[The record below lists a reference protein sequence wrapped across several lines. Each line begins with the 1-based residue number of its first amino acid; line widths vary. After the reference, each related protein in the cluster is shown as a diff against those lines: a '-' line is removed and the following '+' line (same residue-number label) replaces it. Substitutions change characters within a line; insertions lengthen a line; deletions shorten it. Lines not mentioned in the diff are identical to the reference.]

1 MDMNEQIILTIWNTI
16 NKVPLNK
23 TYFVI
28 GTPDQIEKSYKYSA
42 AVNRFG
48 ISDDDSVFLIYD
60 AGVLRTCIKGMA
72 VSLSGVY
79 MRGFDPHHW
88 YWPDFINMDI
98 RCDGSKIYIGRDE
111 EVGGTPDVEKFAACL
126 IELQNKLRPIF
137 TGETPEP
144 TNSVTPKRQFSRSL
158 SEIATNAFLN
168 NFKDIRLLG
177 SQVYG
182 ISESNGRIVDN
193 FTQRVLN
200 RVGENFF
207 EDFSRTNLY
216 DDDSLLFVFDYRSGL
231 KEGLIITDN
240 NILWNFSDGKKY
252 YSLRQIISAE
262 KRSFFLADCIVLHTA
277 GGTIA
282 DRIFLTGI
290 KNPDKFVAWF
300 NAFLQEVQRELH

>member
-1 MDMNEQIILTIWNTI
+1 MDINEQIVLTIWNTI
-16 NKVPLNK
+16 TKVPLNK
-23 TYFVI
+23 TYFAI
-28 GTPDQIEKSYKYSA
+28 GTPDQIEKSHKYSA
-42 AVNRFG
+42 AVSRFG
-48 ISDDDSVFLIYD
+48 ITDDDYVFLIYD

-72 VSLSGVY
+72 ISLSGVY

-111 EVGGTPDVEKFAACL
+111 EVGGTPDIEKFAACL
-126 IELQNKLRPIF
+126 IELQNNLRPIF
-137 TGETPEP
+137 YGDTPQQKD
-144 TNSVTPKRQFSRSL
+144 TIFPKRQASRSL
-158 SEIATNAFLN
+158 SEIVTSAFLN
-168 NFKDIRLLG
+168 NFQDIRLLG
-177 SQVYG
+177 NQVYG
-182 ISESNGRIVDN
+182 ISKSNGHIIDN
-193 FTQRVLN
+193 FTQRVLD

-231 KEGLIITDN
+231 KEGLIITDR

-252 YSLRQIISAE
+252 YSLKKITSAE
-262 KRSFFLADCIVLHTA
+262 KRSFFLADCIVLHTSD
-277 GGTIA
+277 GTIA

-300 NAFLQEVQRELH
+300 NTFLQEIQRELN